1 MVLPRDRWARSIILL
16 LMGQCMLVSAV
27 VAETRTTDDYIAIT
41 VEAEDHSSVDD
52 RWILT
57 EPSTP
62 AQDNDP
68 DPNHSDGAVGNAYL
82 ELLPDMR
89 VTHEDTFGPPT
100 AIWNERGSG
109 PRASYPLNFPE
120 AGRYYVHIRAFST
133 GTEDN
138 GIHVGLNDDFPLS
151 GARMQFCTAGQG
163 WAWSG
168 RQRDAGGMGPCGA
181 PKTIWVTVEEPG
193 MNTFMISAREDG
205 FEADRIMLIKDLSDN
220 TRICKPTGVDDIS
233 CVNGSLENVDDVV
246 DMDLEME
253 TSTTLG
259 NIEEE
264 VDVTIVVRNRDG
276 YDIAKDVMLTL
287 DLELATK
294 WSAMAVDEACEVD
307 GTAIACDL
315 GQVGPSG
322 PEHEKYFEFS
332 IQPLRSG
339 ILSIPASIKT
349 SSIDDS
355 PANDEVS
362 VDIDVSDEGTLSQ
375 LSPVWA
381 MPASAWE
388 VDSETDLAL
397 SVTNTGVADAD
408 NADIRVSVPSGL
420 IVSTLPDECTGI
432 RAIQCSF
439 QSLAVGE
446 RVDLVFG
453 ITPSSAGIYSATV
466 IATAANLD
474 GDDPTE
480 SYIIEA
486 TDAGQEVAV
495 EVDLTDQGTTEK
507 PDSAPAVSGVPANSG
522 SGSMGL
528 WLFMLLTLSLAG
540 RGWYLL
546 RSRRVSL
553 TVC

>member
-1 MVLPRDRWARSIILL
+1 MVLPRDRWARSIVLL
-16 LMGQCMLVSAV
+16 SLGQFMLVSAV
-27 VAETRTTDDYIAIT
+27 AAETRTTDDYIAIT

-100 AIWNERGSG
+100 AIWNQRGSG

-120 AGRYYVHIRAFST
+120 AGRYYVHLRAYST

-138 GIHVGLNDDFPLS
+138 GIHVGLNGDFPLS

-181 PKTIWVTVEEPG
+181 QKTIWVTVEEPG

-205 FEADRIMLIKDLSDN
+205 FEADRIMLLKDLSDN

-253 TSTTLG
+253 TNTTLG

-264 VDVTIVVRNRDG
+264 VDVTIIVRNRDG
-276 YDIAKDVMLTL
+276 YDIAEDVVLTL
-287 DLELATK
+287 DLELDTQ
-294 WSAMAVDEACEVD
+294 WSAMQVDEACEVD
-307 GTAIACDL
+307 GASIVCDL
-315 GQVGPSG
+315 GQVSPSG

-339 ILSIPASIKT
+339 ILSIPASIET

-355 PANDEVS
+355 PTNDEVS

-375 LSPVWA
+375 LSAVWA
-381 MPASAWE
+381 MPGSAWV

-397 SVTNTGVADAD
+397 TVTSTGVADAE

-420 IVSTLPDECTGI
+420 IVSTLPAECTGI

-439 QSLAVGE
+439 ETLAVDE
-446 RVDLVFG
+446 QIELVFG

-466 IATAANLD
+466 VATAANLD
-474 GDDPTE
+474 GDEPTE
-480 SYIIEA
+480 SFIIEA
-486 TDAGQEVAV
+486 TDAEQEVEV
-495 EVDLTDQGTTEK
+495 EVEPTEPGTTET
-507 PDSAPAVSGVPANSG
+507 PDSAPAVSGVPVKSG

-528 WLFMLLTLSLAG
+528 WLTLLLTLTLAG
-540 RGWYLL
+540 RAWHLL
-546 RSRRVSL
+546 RSLSVPL
-553 TVC
+553 TVR

>member
-1 MVLPRDRWARSIILL
+1 
-16 LMGQCMLVSAV
+16 MLVSAV
-27 VAETRTTDDYIAIT
+27 AAETRTTDDYIAIT

-100 AIWNERGSG
+100 AIWNQRGSG

-120 AGRYYVHIRAFST
+120 AGRYYVHLRAYST

-138 GIHVGLNDDFPLS
+138 GIHVGLNGDFPLS

-181 PKTIWVTVEEPG
+181 QKTIWVTVEEPG

-205 FEADRIMLIKDLSDN
+205 FEADRIMLLKDLSDN

-253 TSTTLG
+253 TNTTLG

-264 VDVTIVVRNRDG
+264 VDVTIIVRNRDG
-276 YDIAKDVMLTL
+276 YDIAEDVVLAL
-287 DLELATK
+287 DLELDTQ
-294 WSAMAVDEACEVD
+294 WSAMQVDEACEVD
-307 GTAIACDL
+307 GASIICDL
-315 GQVGPSG
+315 GQVSPSG
-322 PEHEKYFEFS
+322 PEHEKYFEFA

-339 ILSIPASIKT
+339 ILSITASIET

-355 PANDEVS
+355 PTNDEVR

-375 LSPVWA
+375 LSAVWA
-381 MPASAWE
+381 MPGSAWV

-397 SVTNTGVADAD
+397 TVTSTGVADAE

-420 IVSTLPDECTGI
+420 IVSTLPAECTGI
-432 RAIQCSF
+432 RAIQCSLET
-439 QSLAVGE
+439 LAVDE
-446 RVDLVFG
+446 QVELVFG

-466 IATAANLD
+466 VGTAANLD
-474 GDDPTE
+474 GDEPTE
-480 SYIIEA
+480 SFIIEA
-486 TDAGQEVAV
+486 TDAEQEVEV
-495 EVDLTDQGTTEK
+495 EVEPTEPGTTEK
-507 PDSAPAVSGVPANSG
+507 PDSAPAVSGVPVKSG

-528 WLFMLLTLSLAG
+528 WLTLLLTLTLAG
-540 RGWYLL
+540 RAWHLL
-546 RSRRVSL
+546 RSLSVPL
-553 TVC
+553 TVR